1 MRHET
6 HDTILVVFAK
16 EVIDNLRDRR
26 SLLTALFG
34 MPIAMPIFFVL
45 LISFQIERN
54 IDSAEEVIELPVI
67 GAEHAPNLIRYLQ
80 SRNIDIVA
88 GPADGPAAAA
98 AVQAGDEDVVLRIP
112 AGFGEELAG
121 MIPATV
127 ELYLDQANTSGN
139 ADIGRVRDALFGY
152 NQALAGIR
160 LSARGVNPALLRP
173 LNIDHIDVST
183 PSGRAAILLGML
195 SYFFLFALLM
205 GGMYLAIDATAG
217 ERERGSLEPLLS
229 LPLARAHLIIG
240 KIAATCVFMSIAL
253 ALCLLSFFFALQ
265 FMPLEQLGM
274 TPNFSLAVVLAA
286 FLLLLPFTL
295 VSAAMMTLAASFTK
309 SYKEAQTWLGV
320 MILVPTMPIL
330 IVSFLTLQ
338 PRFEFMFIPALSQH
352 LILVDM
358 ISNEPVSAL
367 HMAISA
373 ASTLALGAILTW
385 LCVRLYHR
393 EALMG

>member
-1 MRHET
+1 MRAL
-6 HDTILVVFAK
+6 LVVFLK
-16 EVIDNLRDRR
+16 EIIDNLRDRR
-26 SLLTALFG
+26 SMLTALLG
-34 MPIAMPIFFVL
+34 MPIAFPVLFVV

-54 IDSAEEVIELPVI
+54 IDSTEEMIELPVI
-67 GAEHAPNLIRYLQ
+67 GAEYAPNLMRYLE

-88 GPADGPAAAA
+88 GPADGAAAA
-98 AVQAGDEDVVLRIP
+98 EAVQAGEQDVVLLIP
-112 AGFGEELAG
+112 GDFGEDLAG

-127 ELYLDQANTSGN
+127 ELYLDQSDTSGS

-152 NQALAGIR
+152 NQTLAGIR
-160 LSARGVNPALLRP
+160 LTARGVNPALLRP

-229 LPLARAHLIIG
+229 LPVTRAHLIVG

-253 ALCLLSFFFALQ
+253 ALCLLSFFVSLQ

-274 TPNFSLAVVLAA
+274 TPNFSLIVAFAA
-286 FLLLLPFTL
+286 FLLLFPFAL
-295 VSAAMMTLAASFTK
+295 VSAALMTLFASFTK

-320 MILVPTMPIL
+320 GVLIPTMPIL
-330 IVSFLTLQ
+330 FVSILQVQ
-338 PRFEFMFIPALSQH
+338 PRFEFMFIPPLSQH

-358 ISNEPVSAL
+358 ISNEPVNGL
-367 HMAISA
+367 HVAVSVL
-373 ASTLALGAILTW
+373 STLAVGAILTW
-385 LCVRLYHR
+385 ICVRLYHR
-393 EALMG
+393 EALLG

>member
-1 MRHET
+1 MRAL
-6 HDTILVVFAK
+6 LVVFLK
-16 EVIDNLRDRR
+16 EIIDNLRDRR
-26 SLLTALFG
+26 SMLTALLG
-34 MPIAMPIFFVL
+34 MPIAFPVLFVV

-54 IDSAEEVIELPVI
+54 IDSTEEMIELPVI
-67 GAEHAPNLIRYLQ
+67 GAEYAPNLMRYLE

-88 GPADGPAAAA
+88 GPADGAAAA
-98 AVQAGDEDVVLRIP
+98 EAVQAGEQDVVLLIP
-112 AGFGEELAG
+112 GDFGEDLAR

-127 ELYLDQANTSGN
+127 ELYLDQSDTSGG

-152 NQALAGIR
+152 NQTLAGIR
-160 LSARGVNPALLRP
+160 LTARGVNPALLRP

-195 SYFFLFALLM
+195 SYFFLFAMLM

-229 LPLARAHLIIG
+229 LPVTRAHLIVG

-253 ALCLLSFFFALQ
+253 ALCLLSFFVSLQ

-274 TPNFSLAVVLAA
+274 TPNFSFLVVVAA
-286 FLLLLPFTL
+286 FLLLFPFTL
-295 VSAAMMTLAASFTK
+295 TSASLMTLFASFTK

-320 MILVPTMPIL
+320 GVLIPTMPIL
-330 IVSFLTLQ
+330 FVSILQVQ
-338 PRFEFMFIPALSQH
+338 PRFEFMFIPPLSQH

-358 ISNEPVSAL
+358 ISNEPVSIL
-367 HMAISA
+367 NIAISVT
-373 ASTLALGAILTW
+373 STLTLGAILTW
-385 LCVRLYHR
+385 VCVRLYHR
-393 EALMG
+393 EALLG

>member
-1 MRHET
+1 MRP
-6 HDTILVVFAK
+6 ILIVFVK

-34 MPIAMPIFFVL
+34 MPIAMPIFFVV

-54 IDSAEEVIELPVI
+54 IDSAEELIELPVI
-67 GAEHAPNLIRYLQ
+67 GAEHAPNLLRYLE

-98 AVQAGDEDVVLRIP
+98 AVRAGDEDVVLLIP

-152 NQALAGIR
+152 NQTLAGIR

-183 PSGRAAILLGML
+183 PSGRAAILLGMF

-229 LPLARAHLIIG
+229 LPLPRGQLIIG
-240 KIAATCVFMSIAL
+240 KIAATCVFMAIAL
-253 ALCLLSFFFALQ
+253 ALCLLSFFAALP
-265 FMPLEQLGM
+265 FLPLEQLGM

-286 FLLLLPFTL
+286 FALLLPFTL

-320 MILVPTMPIL
+320 MILIPTMPIL
-330 IVSFLTLQ
+330 IVSFLTVQ

-367 HMAISA
+367 HIAISA

-393 EALMG
+393 EALLG

>member
-1 MRHET
+1 MRAVF
-6 HDTILVVFAK
+6 IVFAK

-34 MPIAMPIFFVL
+34 MPIAMPIFFVV

-54 IDSAEEVIELPVI
+54 VDSAEELIELPVI
-67 GAEHAPNLIRYLQ
+67 GAEHAPNLLRYLE

-88 GPADGPAAAA
+88 GPADGAAAA
-98 AVQAGDEDVVLRIP
+98 EAVQAGDEDVVLLIP
-112 AGFGEELAG
+112 ADFGEELAG

-229 LPLARAHLIIG
+229 LPLARGHLIIG
-240 KIAATCVFMSIAL
+240 KIAATCVFMAIAL
-253 ALCLLSFFFALQ
+253 ALCLLSFFAALP
-265 FMPLEQLGM
+265 FLPLEQLGM

-286 FLLLLPFTL
+286 FALLLPFTL

-330 IVSFLTLQ
+330 VVSILTVQ

-352 LILVDM
+352 LILVD
-358 ISNEPVSAL
+358 IVSNEPVSAL
-367 HMAISA
+367 HIAISA
-373 ASTLALGAILTW
+373 TSTLTLGAILTW

-393 EALMG
+393 EALLG

>member
-358 ISNEPVSAL
+358 ISNEPLSAL
-367 HMAISA
+367 NMAISA
-373 ASTLALGAILTW
+373 ASTLTLGAILTW

-393 EALMG
+393 EALLG